1 MNRQKNQQPE
11 ASDVHRLLQQM
22 HRETLSS
29 SCIFTSYLHA
39 GVLSEWLGDHI
50 LHGKIVVPGAA
61 LLELCCAAALRASG
75 TNTNASGVE
84 HKVVVEGFSIQ
95 VPLVATD
102 VRVQDGSG
110 VDATRIWCVV
120 EADGAVSVHSDV
132 DGDRVLHAEGVVRIV
147 SGAGSASNDGQPDW
161 AALSRAAAD
170 AGDAGGKCSEGVDVQ
185 QLYDSFRSAGL
196 PYGPTFRLM
205 KSGRAAVDGSS
216 SLMTLS
222 VGHESLRT
230 STTLSPPLID
240 AILQCSAAGSQSPTS
255 ADQSKTMVP
264 FSFDRVWLRPGAL
277 DSLWS
282 EKHCIAHTEVR
293 SVSTDMVVSDCTL
306 LSASGEVV
314 LRIEGM
320 HARSISADGVSAE
333 APAAPSTHLEVGRV
347 SSFLYSVDILCSIQC
362 SMRQLE
368 TININITT
376 ILYSTL

>member
-84 HKVVVEGFSIQ
+84 HKVVVEGFGIQ

-161 AALSRAAAD
+161 AALSCAAAD
-170 AGDAGGKCSEGVDVQ
+170 AGDARGKCSEGVHVQ
-185 QLYDSFRSAGL
+185 QLYDSFRSV
-196 PYGPTFRLM
+196 
-205 KSGRAAVDGSS
+205 SGIGSGKNS
-216 SLMTLS
+216 REAICLYDSDVQQEEKKGKRPKTEKKG
-222 VGHESLRT
+222 VG
-230 STTLSPPLID
+230 D
-240 AILQCSAAGSQSPTS
+240 
-255 ADQSKTMVP
+255 
-264 FSFDRVWLRPGAL
+264 
-277 DSLWS
+277 
-282 EKHCIAHTEVR
+282 
-293 SVSTDMVVSDCTL
+293 STDDWHHTCNDATLDKCKDNSDTL
-306 LSASGEVV
+306 GSGSNSASDYET
-314 LRIEGM
+314 
-320 HARSISADGVSAE
+320 
-333 APAAPSTHLEVGRV
+333 PCEVGEGRV
-347 SSFLYSVDILCSIQC
+347 KKDMLLYLYIYISIL
-362 SMRQLE
+362 
-368 TININITT
+368 
-376 ILYSTL
+376 